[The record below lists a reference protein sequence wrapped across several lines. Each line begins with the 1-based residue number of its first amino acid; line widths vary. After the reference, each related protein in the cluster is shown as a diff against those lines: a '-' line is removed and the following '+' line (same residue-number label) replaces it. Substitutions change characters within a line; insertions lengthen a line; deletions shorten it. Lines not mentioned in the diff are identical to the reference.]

1 MQPELFDRPG
11 FTIKPEIGRT
21 TPKLW
26 VRRLVIWR
34 APNEIIRDV
43 PLRRGLNIIWSPDS
57 LEENSPI
64 GHGGGKTTFC
74 RLLRFCL
81 GEDVYAPPELRARI
95 SRVFPQGHVGAEIML
110 DGKLWIVVRSLG
122 RKRDFVQEGG
132 QLREAFLDGVKP
144 TGIEPLINALTES
157 ILGVSKDL
165 VPASVGPDG
174 AWLALLPW
182 MTRDQECRF
191 SRALE
196 WRSPDSDSHSPA
208 VSRDDRLLIVRAA
221 IGALSSGEVAT
232 LAEEETQASEL
243 EKLRSRQARLEWQ
256 IESARQDIVDSLFTA
271 DELSDAPL
279 DIEIWRSKA
288 AEKLAAA
295 LNLPGRKRAGDVQAM
310 RRARDAAKDELDRLI
325 ARDGDLKNRVETK
338 EKLVSIIRS
347 ELPEAYA
354 ELNRE
359 GNPVCPVCKVLIDN
373 ALAEGCGISAI
384 KCDVHALQ
392 EGIQQRKITVR
403 ETERDISVLRNER
416 RNLKQALTAAKKTF
430 ADAQRDLD
438 TVEDAYD
445 ASTEAVRAAQRLQ
458 ERIEAFDTLVGKQT
472 STRTQLQGAE
482 ADLKKSRQ
490 ALSAYREASSKTI
503 QQLSG
508 KFNMVLRELVPDVL
522 GTTKVDAEGL
532 HLNVEWGGLRSTAAL
547 ESLKVVVFDLAAL
560 VLSMEQTLPLP
571 GLLVHDSPREADLSA
586 NVYARLFAV
595 AARMEGGPDACFQ
608 YVLTTTTSPPQ
619 AFQSGECLRLSIK
632 GAPAEERLLGVDL

>member
-1 MQPELFDRPG
+1 MQPELFERPG
-11 FTIKPEIGRT
+11 FTIKPETGRT
-21 TPKLW
+21 GPKLW

-34 APNEIIRDV
+34 TPNEIIQDV
-43 PLRRGLNIIWSPDS
+43 SLRRGLNIIWSPDS

-81 GEDVYAPPELRARI
+81 GEEVYAPLELRLRI
-95 SRVFPQGHVGAEIML
+95 ARVFPQGHVGAEIML

-132 QLREAFLDGVKP
+132 QLGDAFLDGVKP
-144 TGIEPLINALTES
+144 TGIEPLIDALTES
-157 ILGVSKDL
+157 ILGSAKDL
-165 VPASVGPDG
+165 MPASVGPDG

-191 SRALE
+191 GRALE

-208 VSRDDRLLIVRAA
+208 VNRDDRLLIVRAA

-232 LAEEETQASEL
+232 LAEEEKHAKEF

-256 IESARQDIVDSLFTA
+256 IESARQDIVDSLSIA
-271 DELSDAPL
+271 DDLSDAPM
-279 DIEIWRSKA
+279 DIEIWRTKA

-295 LNLPGRKRAGDVQAM
+295 LNLPGRKRAGDVRAM
-310 RRARDAAKDELDRLI
+310 RRGRDAAKEELDRLTGK
-325 ARDGDLKNRVETK
+325 DSDLENRLKTGET
-338 EKLVSIIRS
+338 LVSGFRG

-359 GNPVCPVCKVLIDN
+359 GNPVCPVCKVLIDR
-373 ALAEGCGISAI
+373 AVAEGCGISAV
-384 KCDVHALQ
+384 KCDVQALQ
-392 EGIQQRKITVR
+392 EAIEHKRRLIDETGR
-403 ETERDISVLRNER
+403 EISALRNER
-416 RNLKQALTAAKKTF
+416 RDLKQALAAAKKTF

-458 ERIEAFDTLVGKQT
+458 EEIEAFDALIWKQT
-472 STRTQLQGAE
+472 STRTQMQGAE
-482 ADLKKSRQ
+482 ADLKKTRQ
-490 ALSAYREASSKTI
+490 TLSAYRQASSKTI
-503 QQLSG
+503 QQLSSN
-508 KFNMVLRELVPDVL
+508 FNMVLRELVPNVL
-522 GTTKVDAEGL
+522 GSTKVDTEGL
-532 HLNVEWGGLRSTAAL
+532 HLDVEWGGFRSTAAL

-560 VLSMEQTLPLP
+560 IMSMEQSLPLP

-586 NVYARLFAV
+586 KVYSRLFAV
-595 AARMEGGPDACFQ
+595 AARMEGGIDPCFQ
-608 YVLTTTTSPPQ
+608 YILTTTTSPPQ
-619 AFQSGECLRLSIK
+619 AFQNPEWLRLSIK